1 MKTNVKNEHAI
12 TSAMGWLDQLRE
24 DGYAEP
30 VSETAGEP
38 ATPGGPPARRD
49 RLAAGRRRDRL
60 AAGRGRDRLAAGR
73 GRDRPAAGR
82 GRDRPAAGH
91 RDRQA

>member
-1 MKTNVKNEHAI
+1 MKTNVRNEDAI

-38 ATPGGPPARRD
+38 ATAASRPRVRQWTRSARPPN
-49 RLAAGRRRDRL
+49 AAT
-60 AAGRGRDRLAAGR
+60 
-73 GRDRPAAGR
+73 
-82 GRDRPAAGH
+82 
-91 RDRQA
+91 RQPKP

>member
-1 MKTNVKNEHAI
+1 MKTNVRNEDAI

-38 ATPGGPPARRD
+38 ATASVPATAGPPTRTAIRP
-49 RLAAGRRRDRL
+49 AAE
-60 AAGRGRDRLAAGR
+60 RGC
-73 GRDRPAAGR
+73 DRPAAE
-82 GRDRPAAGH
+82 H
-91 RDRQA
+91 RERQA